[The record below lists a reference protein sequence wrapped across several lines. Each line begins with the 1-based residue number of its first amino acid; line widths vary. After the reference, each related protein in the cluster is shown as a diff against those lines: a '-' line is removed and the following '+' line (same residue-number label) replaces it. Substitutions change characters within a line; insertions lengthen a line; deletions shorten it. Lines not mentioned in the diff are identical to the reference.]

1 MSKLLH
7 IQRASDGSYS
17 VARTLRVPH
26 VRSIPT
32 TQERSSAAPRPW
44 RDALPHGLHSPNAG
58 CSRIESG
65 GLQRCSV
72 SPTLVEYPH
81 RPATSL
87 LLRTATIPKEYYK
100 VFCPHDRAY
109 FVRCAS
115 CARNAKQAAANLAAM
130 LRGAWGWCGAQPRTA
145 QSASAKLRS
154 SAT

>member
-32 TQERSSAAPRPW
+32 TQVRSTAAPLW
-44 RDALPHGLHSPNAG
+44 RDALPHGLHSVGAG
-58 CSRIESG
+58 CTRAEGG

-109 FVRCAS
+109 FVRCAR
-115 CARNAKQAAANLAAM
+115 CERTALEAAANLRSM
-130 LRGAWGWCGAQPRTA
+130 LREEWGWLGAQPRA
-145 QSASAKLRS
+145 AVLRG
-154 SAT
+154 SATASL